1 MLDWRNDHRIVDI
14 ADHYGYNAQSRQLV
28 EEMAELTAAVNRVW
42 RKVLRCGELEFT
54 ADEDFRKEALRTKE
68 MKNLITEV
76 ADVEVCLAQLRYM
89 IDLDALIDAEA
100 NMKLSRQIGRIILE
114 QQKVL
119 GKEAED
125 GI

>member
-1 MLDWRNDHRIVDI
+1 MDWRNDQRIIDI

-42 RKVLRCGELEFT
+42 RKVLGCGELEFT

-68 MKNLITEV
+68 MKNLITEI
-76 ADVEVCLAQLRYM
+76 ADVEICLAQLRYM